1 MLRELSL
8 IMNSQKYIEQKG
20 RDGQINLQDQK
31 IFQVVIQKI
40 EDISKIIQNQDDL
53 KPNQI
58 SIKEK

>member
-8 IMNSQKYIEQKG
+8 IMNSQKYMEQKG

-31 IFQVVIQKI
+31 IFQVVTQKI

-58 SIKEK
+58 SNKKK